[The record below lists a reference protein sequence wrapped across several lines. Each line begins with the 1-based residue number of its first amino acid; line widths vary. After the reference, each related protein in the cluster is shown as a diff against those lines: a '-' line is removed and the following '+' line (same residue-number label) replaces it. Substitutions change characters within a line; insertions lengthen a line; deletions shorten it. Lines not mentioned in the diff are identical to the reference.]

1 MRRRLPVPFQAEIH
15 KAGDILRPVV
25 VGEAIGRSIGA
36 DDIHPL
42 RIAGLRPLAV
52 EVEMGSRTAGL
63 PAQFAATA
71 GAERLC
77 LCPGDE
83 FEEPLLRDRAM
94 VLQVLRIGA
103 DGNELRPNAPE
114 DRGVLKREPPA
125 PLSVI
130 SRTALRVSDH
140 DPQEDR
146 LTRLLR
152 LVARR
157 HQVGTPSGRFP

>member
-1 MRRRLPVPFQAEIH
+1 M
-15 KAGDILRPVV
+15 
-25 VGEAIGRSIGA
+25 S
-36 DDIHPL
+36 
-42 RIAGLRPLAV
+42 
-52 EVEMGSRTAGL
+52 SRTAGF
-63 PAQFAATA
+63 PAQLAAA
-71 GAERLC
+71 ARAERFG

-83 FEEPLLRDRAM
+83 FEEPLLGNRAM
-94 VLQVLRIGA
+94 VLEILRVGA
-103 DGNELRPNAPE
+103 DGNKLRPNAPE